1 MSLITEKV
9 GSENMNETITYA
21 EIAKQYN
28 GEWVLLGDTKAS
40 KGPKILRGKVLWHSK
55 DREEV
60 YRKAMELR
68 PKHSAVLFMGKPPKG
83 MEFAL

>member
-1 MSLITEKV
+1 MNSLTPILTHE
-9 GSENMNETITYA
+9 
-21 EIAKQYN
+21 EIYKQYDS
-28 GEWVLLGDTKAS
+28 EWVLLEDPETS
-40 KGPKILRGKVLWHSK
+40 ETLEILKGTVLWHSK